1 MRYLYPDSVIQVF
14 CKAPIAGTVKTRL
27 MTVLTA
33 DQAVEVHK
41 QLSQRTF
48 ELVGNGGLAAM
59 QIWCSP
65 DIEHDFF
72 TQATAEFA
80 ATLHRQQGDDLGERM
95 HHAIN
100 AGLRQYRNVILVGCD
115 CPSLSMAD
123 LQQAIHALSHH
134 ADVVLAPAEDGGYV
148 LIGLNRPE
156 KSLFSDMRWG
166 APSVLQVTHKRI
178 QSAQLRLHELAEQ
191 WDVDTEE
198 DLERW
203 LLM

>member
-48 ELVGNGGLAAM
+48 ELVGSGGLSAM
-59 QIWCSP
+59 QIWCSS

-72 TQATAEFA
+72 TQAAAEFN

-95 HHAIN
+95 HHAIST
-100 AGLRQYRNVILVGCD
+100 GLRQYRNVILVGCD
-115 CPSLSMAD
+115 CPSLSKAD

-148 LIGLNRPE
+148 LIGLNQPE

-166 APSVLQVTHKRI
+166 KPSVLQITQKRI